1 MNNLIELGRET
12 FEFAHSSI
20 HDRARTNTFTQEE
33 RSKLKQA
40 AKKGE
45 RYGEKYGSTAAGAGA
60 GALAGAGAAV
70 GGSSL
75 IAKRRRAEKNR
86 IKNTYMRGLG
96 PQYQGAAKKKPQ
108 GKVDKRTKAYKDSIK
123 TATTKKPPTPSGRQ
137 MANSRARADM
147 RRKYGKNWY
156 RPGGSK
162 KKLLGY
168 GALAGAALGGAAGY
182 YARKKK
188 GDS

>member
-1 MNNLIELGRET
+1 MNNLIELGRDT

-20 HDRARTNTFTQEE
+20 HDRARTNTFTQGE
-33 RSKLKQA
+33 RRKLKQA

-45 RYGEKYGSTAAGAGA
+45 EYGSTVGGAGA
-60 GALAGAGAAV
+60 GALVGAGTAV
-70 GGSSL
+70 GGSAL
-75 IAKRRRAEKNR
+75 IARRRRAEKER
-86 IKNTYMRGLG
+86 IK
-96 PQYQGAAKKKPQ
+96 KSFKPSRYRKPKPRQ
-108 GKVDKRTKAYKDSIK
+108 AVKKVDKRTKAYKDSVK
-123 TATTKKPPTPSGRQ
+123 AAKGPAPARAGKNTANT
-137 MANSRARADM
+137 RAREAIG
-147 RRKYGKNWY
+147 RKYGKNWY
-156 RPGGSK
+156 QPGGSK

>member
-20 HDRARTNTFTQEE
+20 HDRARTNTFTREE
-33 RSKLKQA
+33 RKKLGQA

-45 RYGEKYGSTAAGAGA
+45 QYGSTAAGAGA

-75 IAKRRRAEKNR
+75 IAKRRRAEKDR
-86 IKNTYMRGLG
+86 IKKGL
-96 PQYQGAAKKKPQ
+96 
-108 GKVDKRTKAYKDSIK
+108 S
-123 TATTKKPPTPSGRQ
+123 PSGRKPKPRQ
-137 MANSRARADM
+137 SFKKSTVVTPSRKVANKATPNTLARAQM
-147 RRKYGKNWY
+147 RMKYGKNWY
-156 RPGGSK
+156 QPGGSK

>member
-20 HDRARTNTFTQEE
+20 HDRARTNTFTREE
-33 RSKLKQA
+33 RKKLGQA

-45 RYGEKYGSTAAGAGA
+45 QYGSTAAGAGA

-75 IAKRRRAEKNR
+75 IAKRRRAEKDR
-86 IKNTYMRGLG
+86 IKKGIQGKISKYKR
-96 PQYQGAAKKKPQ
+96 PQSRSNQAKK
-108 GKVDKRTKAYKDSIK
+108 S
-123 TATTKKPPTPSGRQ
+123 TARTPSRKVADKAS
-137 MANSRARADM
+137 ANTLARAQM
-147 RRKYGKNWY
+147 RMKYGKNWY

>member
-1 MNNLIELGRET
+1 
-12 FEFAHSSI
+12 
-20 HDRARTNTFTQEE
+20 
-33 RSKLKQA
+33 SKLKQA

-45 RYGEKYGSTAAGAGA
+45 QYGSTVAGAGA

-70 GGSSL
+70 GGSAL
-75 IAKRRRAEKNR
+75 IAKRRRAEKDR
-86 IKNTYMRGLG
+86 IKKGLT
-96 PQYQGAAKKKPQ
+96 PNKFRKRKIPRQAVK
-108 GKVDKRTKAYKDSIK
+108 KVDKRTKAYKDSVK
-123 TATTKKPPTPSGRQ
+123 AAKGGKATPNT
-137 MANSRARADM
+137 RARAEM
-147 RRKYGKNWY
+147 RRKYGKNWFQ
-156 RPGGSK
+156 PGGSK

>member
-12 FEFAHSSI
+12 FEFAGVDNVGFNKDGSLYHKDTRKPLLDKHGRLIKTGRGSLSRT
-20 HDRARTNTFTQEE
+20 DR
-33 RSKLKQA
+33 
-40 AKKGE
+40 
-45 RYGEKYGSTAAGAGA
+45 TAAGAGA
-60 GALAGAGAAV
+60 GALVGAGAAV

-75 IAKRRRAEKNR
+75 IAKRRRAEKDR
-86 IKNTYMRGLG
+86 IKKGDFKSL
-96 PQYQGAAKKKPQ
+96 
-108 GKVDKRTKAYKDSIK
+108 S
-123 TATTKKPPTPSGRQ
+123 PSGRKPKPRQ
-137 MANSRARADM
+137 AVKKSVGRPARTPSRKATPNTLARAQM
-147 RRKYGKNWY
+147 RKKYGKNWY
-156 RPGGSK
+156 QPGGSK

>member
-20 HDRARTNTFTQEE
+20 HDRARTNTFTQGE

-45 RYGEKYGSTAAGAGA
+45 EYGSTVAGAGA

-70 GGSSL
+70 GGSAL
-75 IAKRRRAEKNR
+75 IAKRRRAEKDR
-86 IKNTYMRGLG
+86 IKKGLSPSRRKPKPRQASPKKRIYKPKVKLRQPQTANT
-96 PQYQGAAKKKPQ
+96 
-108 GKVDKRTKAYKDSIK
+108 
-123 TATTKKPPTPSGRQ
+123 
-137 MANSRARADM
+137 RARAEM
-147 RRKYGKNWY
+147 RKKYGKNWY
-156 RPGGSK
+156 QPGGSK

>member
-12 FEFAHSSI
+12 FEFAHSSS
-20 HDRARTNTFTQEE
+20 H
-33 RSKLKQA
+33 
-40 AKKGE
+40 
-45 RYGEKYGSTAAGAGA
+45 EKYGSTAAGAGA

-75 IAKRRRAEKNR
+75 IAKRRRAEKDR
-86 IKNTYMRGLG
+86 IKKTLTGDKGITRTNY
-96 PQYQGAAKKKPQ
+96 AKKKPQ
-108 GKVDKRTKAYKDSIK
+108 GLKNKVDKRTKAYKDSIK
-123 TATTKKPPTPSGRQ
+123 KGPAPVNRPTGKKPPT
-137 MANSRARADM
+137 ANSKARAEM

>member
-1 MNNLIELGRET
+1 MNNLIELGRDT

-20 HDRARTNTFTQEE
+20 HDRARTNTFTQGE
-33 RSKLKQA
+33 RRKLKQA

-45 RYGEKYGSTAAGAGA
+45 EYGSTVGGAGA

-70 GGSSL
+70 GGSAL
-75 IAKRRRAEKNR
+75 IAKRRRAEKDR
-86 IKNTYMRGLG
+86 IKKGLT
-96 PQYQGAAKKKPQ
+96 PSRRKPKPRQATLKKKPL
-108 GKVDKRTKAYKDSIK
+108 TAK
-123 TATTKKPPTPSGRQ
+123 TRAPQTP
-137 MANSRARADM
+137 NTRARAEM

-156 RPGGSK
+156 QPGGSK